1 MDRRKASE
9 LQGSSRIVKIVSLN
23 WAVAPVISVMH
34 RVIAILFMSAVADP
48 GFAQTIRRHE
58 PLYLAPDEV
67 AYVDSALCGAG
78 MALKV
83 TGSMRNLPRKKL
95 CVPSTLE
102 QASLLGGDPMARA
115 R

>member
-1 MDRRKASE
+1 MY
-9 LQGSSRIVKIVSLN
+9 
-23 WAVAPVISVMH
+23 
-34 RVIAILFMSAVADP
+34 RVIAILFMSAVAEP
-48 GFAQTIRRHE
+48 GFARTILEHE

-67 AYVDSALCGAG
+67 AYVYSAPCGAG

-102 QASLLGGDPMARA
+102 QASLLGGTPFRDPVARA